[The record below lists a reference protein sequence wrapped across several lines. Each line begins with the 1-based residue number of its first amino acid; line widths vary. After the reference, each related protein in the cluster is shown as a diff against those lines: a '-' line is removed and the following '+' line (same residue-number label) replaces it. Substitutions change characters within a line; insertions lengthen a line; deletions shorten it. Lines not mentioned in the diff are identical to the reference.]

1 MAYIPIEAEWYLA
14 ELISEIR
21 VEDDPANVLHRN
33 SVLVKASSPEHAYE
47 KAIEL
52 GNLSEISYEN
62 PDGKV
67 VRISFRG
74 MGDLNVIYD
83 KLEHGA
89 EIMYLENVGVSEEEI
104 NRLIRSKADLAVFRP
119 VEQPPRPD
127 YSSAEIVR
135 QVEQIISE

>member
-1 MAYIPIEAEWYLA
+1 MAYIPIDAEWYIA

-33 SVLVKASSPEHAYE
+33 FVLVKAASPENAYE
-47 KAIEL
+47 RAIEL

-62 PDGKV
+62 PVGKV

-74 MGDLNVIYD
+74 LGDLNVIHD

-89 EIMYLENVGVSEEEI
+89 EIMYSEDTCISEEQI
-104 NRLIRSKADLAVFRP
+104 VHMIRPKADLAVFRAT
-119 VEQPPRPD
+119 EQPVHAD
-127 YSSAEIVR
+127 YSSAEVVR
-135 QVEQIISE
+135 QVERIVSE